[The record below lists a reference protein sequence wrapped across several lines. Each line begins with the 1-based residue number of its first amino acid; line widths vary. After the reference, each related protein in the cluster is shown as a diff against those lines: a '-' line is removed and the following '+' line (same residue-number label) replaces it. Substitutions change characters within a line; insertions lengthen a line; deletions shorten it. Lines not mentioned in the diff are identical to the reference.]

1 MNWEFLLVKVP
12 CGSKEPSAGIL
23 PGGIYIHVP
32 FCIQKCLYCDFYSI
46 TDLSVADDF
55 LHAVQT
61 EIRLRN
67 KTDKLFDTIYIGG
80 GTPSALKPPKIKTI
94 LKAVFSSFAIARN
107 AEVTMEVNP
116 GTVDS
121 ADLTAYREMGVNRLS
136 IGIQSF
142 SESNLRFL
150 GRIHTA
156 GDAQK
161 TITAARSAGFTN
173 ISLDLISGLPGQP
186 EKSWINDLE
195 QALLFSPEHLSCYML
210 TYEPGTPLDRKR
222 KKNLLTPLEDAKAG
236 ALFSITRQFLS
247 RNGYEQY
254 EISNYARSET
264 SYSKHNRKYWR
275 FHPYLGFGP
284 SAHSFSD
291 HVRSWNHRSVE
302 TYIENLGRE
311 ILPVENTE
319 ILNRE
324 QQIMEFIYL
333 GLRQT
338 DGISMDDFYQQFGKR
353 FETVFSGTIT
363 FLKNR
368 QWLQAKEGK
377 CFLTPSGML
386 LLDSI
391 ADMFLQNEPL

>member
-1 MNWEFLLVKVP
+1 VKVP
-12 CGSKEPSAGIL
+12 CSKKEPSAGIL
-23 PGGIYIHVP
+23 SGGIYIHVP

-46 TDLSVADDF
+46 TDLSVADAF
-55 LHAVQT
+55 LYAVRT

-67 KTDKLFDTIYIGG
+67 NTDKLFDTIYIGG

-94 LKAVFSSFAIARN
+94 LNDVFSSFVIARN
-107 AEVTMEVNP
+107 AEVTMEINP
-116 GTVDS
+116 GTVDL
-121 ADLTAYREMGVNRLS
+121 ADLKAYREMGVNRLS
-136 IGIQSF
+136 IGVQSF

-156 GDAQK
+156 GDARK
-161 TITAARSAGFTN
+161 TIMAARSSGFSN
-173 ISLDLISGLPGQP
+173 ISLDFISGLPGQT

-195 QALLFSPEHLSCYML
+195 QALVFAPEHLSCYML
-210 TYEPGTPLDRKR
+210 TYEPGTPLDQKR
-222 KKNLLTPLEDAKAG
+222 KKNLFTPLDEPKAG
-236 ALFSITRQFLS
+236 GLFSITRQFLS
-247 RNGYEQY
+247 RNGYQQY

-264 SYSKHNRKYWR
+264 FYSSHNRKYWR

-284 SAHSFSD
+284 AAHSYSD
-291 HVRSWNHRSVE
+291 NIRSWNHRSVE
-302 TYIENLGRE
+302 TYIENLSRE
-311 ILPVENTE
+311 KLPVDNTE

-338 DGISMDDFYQQFGKR
+338 DGISMDDFYQRFGRR
-353 FETVFSGTIT
+353 FETVFSDTIA

-368 QWLQAKEGK
+368 QWLRIQKGQ
-377 CFLTPSGML
+377 CFLTTSGML

-391 ADMFLQNEPL
+391 ADMFLQHELS